1 MDAPPPLQDMRSL
14 WAPPYLVSCRY
25 PDKSVAGAIAC
36 FIQLFLFY
44 LFTCLS
50 FLSLICMDVYH
61 LADEVFFSLVWNNH
75 VARNSHVYLGRRHA
89 PMMRAV
95 AIACWCSTAQ
105 WYTTL
110 HTKDSSYSINSSSV
124 YSNRKSSSTDCC
136 ILMRWW
142 ACYVHK
148 QLVSSISS

>member
-89 PMMRAV
+89 LMMRAV
-95 AIACWCSTAQ
+95 AIAC
-105 WYTTL
+105 L
-110 HTKDSSYSINSSSV
+110 VLNSSMIH
-124 YSNRKSSSTDCC
+124 YSTYKVPSKIYRRYVLLINLQQPEKLINRLLYTDEMMSLLCT
-136 ILMRWW
+136 
-142 ACYVHK
+142 
-148 QLVSSISS
+148 QTTGE